1 LNLNPRS
8 FSFTIFLG
16 LLLLNSGCGNP
27 LPKLENMDLQ
37 EWRADKDGCLNNRA
51 VMEVSLDSQ
60 KDKLLALTEK
70 QIISLLGKPD
80 QNELYSRNQK
90 FYTYFLTP
98 APSCSSF
105 QNSSKTLIIRFNAM
119 GLAKE
124 VSIN

>member
-1 LNLNPRS
+1 MNLNPPS
-8 FSFTIFLG
+8 FSFPIFIA

-37 EWRADKDGCLNNRA
+37 EWHSDKDGCLNKRS
-51 VMEVSLDSQ
+51 VMEASLANQ

-98 APSCSSF
+98 APSCASY

-124 VSIN
+124 VSLS

>member
-1 LNLNPRS
+1 LNLNPRP
-8 FSFTIFLG
+8 FSFTIFLA

-27 LPKLENMDLQ
+27 LPRLESMDLQ
-37 EWRADKDGCLNNRA
+37 EWRADKDGCMDKRS
-51 VMEVSLDSQ
+51 VMETSLERQ

-98 APSCSSF
+98 APACTSYRHA
-105 QNSSKTLIIRFNAM
+105 SKTLIIRFNAM

-124 VSIN
+124 VSLN